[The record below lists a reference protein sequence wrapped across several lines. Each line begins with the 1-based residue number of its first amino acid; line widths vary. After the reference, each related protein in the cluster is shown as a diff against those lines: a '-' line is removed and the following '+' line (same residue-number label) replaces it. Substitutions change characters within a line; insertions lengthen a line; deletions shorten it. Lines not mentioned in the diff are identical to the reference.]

1 MNSPDDTATPSAGP
15 GAEAPDDADPQSA
28 VAEFRDRWMRAEA
41 EIANVRSRAK
51 RDVDDARQYAVQK
64 FATDVVEGVE
74 NLHRGLE
81 SLPQSRTGEPDLL
94 SSLRTGFEGIERNFL
109 SVLERHGVRREDV
122 AVGAAFDPER
132 QQAMSE
138 QDSTT
143 AAPGTILHVLTA
155 GWALN
160 GRLLRPAMVIV
171 AKPSQPGTD
180 RSHRMSSA

>member
-1 MNSPDDTATPSAGP
+1 M
-15 GAEAPDDADPQSA
+15 AD
-28 VAEFRDRWMRAEA
+28 FRDRWMRAEA

-51 RDVDDARQYAVQK
+51 RDVDEARQYAVQK

-81 SLPQSRTGEPDLL
+81 SLPRPGAGEPDLL

-109 SVLERHGVRREDV
+109 TLLERHGVSREDV
-122 AVGAAFDPER
+122 AIGEAFDPER

-138 QDSTT
+138 QEATT
-143 AAPGTILHVLTA
+143 AKSGTILHVLSA

-171 AKPSQPGTD
+171 AKASPAGADPT
-180 RSHRMSSA
+180 HRKSSA

>member
-1 MNSPDDTATPSAGP
+1 MQD
-15 GAEAPDDADPQSA
+15 EVAD
-28 VAEFRDRWMRAEA
+28 FRDRWMRAEA

-64 FATDVVEGVE
+64 FATDIVEGVD
-74 NLHRGLE
+74 NLHRGLA
-81 SLPQSRTGEPDLL
+81 SLPPPEADEPHLL

-109 SVLERHGVRREDV
+109 TLLERHGVRREDV
-122 AVGAAFDPER
+122 AIGAIFDPER

-138 QDSTT
+138 QDATTT
-143 AAPGTILHVLTA
+143 APGAILHVLSS

-171 AKPSQPGTD
+171 AKARPASADTA
-180 RSHRMSSA
+180 HRMSSA